1 MVWKLASGNILT
13 DACKQTD
20 SHSERFEP
28 IHRQALSNIFYTPLE
43 FIPYSVFRFFKD
55 IPPTRKLLVLGT
67 QLADKSVA

>member
-13 DACKQTD
+13 DACKTG

-55 IPPTRKLLVLGT
+55 IPPTNKLLVLGT
-67 QLADKSVA
+67 QLADISVA